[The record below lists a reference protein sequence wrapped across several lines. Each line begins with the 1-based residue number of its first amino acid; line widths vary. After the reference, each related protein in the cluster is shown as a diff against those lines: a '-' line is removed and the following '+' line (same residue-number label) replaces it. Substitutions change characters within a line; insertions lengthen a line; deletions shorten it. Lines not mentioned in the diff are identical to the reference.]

1 MKKIAI
7 ALALSLAATSAFAGG
22 ANEPV
27 YTVEPGVAVVPDD
40 APGVVIAGS
49 FGLGTG
55 GIILGALGLL
65 LLAGLGGSDNTN
77 SNVSSNTTTD

>member
-27 YTVEPGVAVVPDD
+27 FTVEPGVAVVQDD
-40 APGVVIAGS
+40 APGVIIAGS

-55 GIILGALGLL
+55 GIVLGTLALL
-65 LLAGLGGSDNTN
+65 LLAGLGN
-77 SNVSSNTTTD
+77 SSCSTTVCN